1 MTRSRPIPARELRT
15 GPRVDD
21 RQAMDEQ
28 TEKQPQAGGEEQGS
42 ECREALD
49 VLYHYLDG
57 ELDEQRRSTIRYH
70 LERCSPCLEAF
81 DFEAELKVVIAQR
94 CRESVPESLRSRVAD
109 ALAQANATRGQ
120 RTDGRS

>member
-1 MTRSRPIPARELRT
+1 
-15 GPRVDD
+15 
-21 RQAMDEQ
+21 MDEH
-28 TEKQPQAGGEEQGS
+28 TEKGPPAGGEEHRS
-42 ECREALD
+42 ECREALG

-109 ALAQANATRGQ
+109 ALAQATATQGQ
-120 RTDGRS
+120 RPDDRT